1 MNQVFHPLPPGFPT
15 LGRRQSGRSRN
26 ASAGDFAQGSARRGV
41 VQGVKATLE
50 TLPFSPME
58 DPSLDQSEQLIS
70 SVIIAFV
77 QGDLKPGDPFP
88 GSSEL
93 VCACHMNHHQV
104 LAAITSLLSRRILQQ
119 DRSGTLRIHP
129 RAAPTIEMKQQAFLV
144 HARQLVGQARKWQ
157 LPSNC
162 LDQLFTKANRGKE

>member
-1 MNQVFHPLPPGFPT
+1 
-15 LGRRQSGRSRN
+15 
-26 ASAGDFAQGSARRGV
+26 
-41 VQGVKATLE
+41 
-50 TLPFSPME
+50 ME
-58 DPSLDQSEQLIS
+58 DASLDRSEQLIS

-88 GSSEL
+88 GPSEL
-93 VCACHMNHHQV
+93 IGACHMSHHQV
-104 LAAITSLLSRRILQQ
+104 LAAITSLLARRILQQ

-144 HARQLVGQARKWQ
+144 RARQLVGQARKWH

-162 LDQLFTKANRGKE
+162 LDQLFNKANRGEE